1 MPCIYGLYENETCI
15 YVGSSKNLNKRMIH
29 HKYWITSSL
38 ISCKQY
44 EKPLYQYIRQIGG
57 WDKVQY
63 KILEETDKQHNDLL
77 QLEREYID
85 RLNPSQNIVRPYV
98 SYEEKINAIR
108 YWQDTNKEYLESK
121 HKQKFTCEIC
131 GGKFTHINRNSHCK
145 TIKHQNA
152 VTQK

>member
-15 YVGSSKNLNKRMIH
+15 YVGSSKNLNKRMID
-29 HKYWITSSL
+29 HKCWSHSL
-38 ISCKQY
+38 SCQQY
-44 EKPLYQYIRQIGG
+44 QKPLYQYIRQIGG
-57 WDKVQY
+57 WDKIKC

-85 RLNPSQNIVRPYV
+85 RLNPSQNIRRPYV
-98 SYEEKINAIR
+98 TNIEKINAIR
-108 YWQDTNKEYLESK
+108 EWQDTNKEYLESK

-131 GGKFTHINRNSHCK
+131 GGKFTHVNRITHCK

-152 VTQK
+152 DTQK